1 MNIGDIVHL
10 VSGSPRMTV
19 VGVTPSGIITTSWV
33 AYNTG
38 VPHTLSAYASC
49 FKLEG
54 EAAAR
59 SMIKPRY
66 YNHDEV
72 PF

>member
-1 MNIGDIVHL
+1 MNIGDTVHL

-19 VGVTPSGIITTSWV
+19 IGVTASGIITTAWV

-38 VPHTLSAYASC
+38 VPHTMSGLASC
-49 FKLEG
+49 FTPETV
-54 EAAAR
+54 A
-59 SMIKPRY
+59 PRGAGPSFRRY
-66 YNHDEV
+66 QDEV